1 MRDGKA
7 GPNSSQKSVLLEPS
21 VNTDSGAPPASGRD
35 DWSACCNGTA
45 DELIGTGTTVPTLLS
60 MVHSKGLAKT
70 VGDTV
75 EVCTKVSGEKRSSRS
90 VRRTV
95 SAAVA
100 EKQNDSFVALGRVKP
115 SIGLRDEKSS
125 N

>member
-1 MRDGKA
+1 
-7 GPNSSQKSVLLEPS
+7 
-21 VNTDSGAPPASGRD
+21 
-35 DWSACCNGTA
+35 
-45 DELIGTGTTVPTLLS
+45 
-60 MVHSKGLAKT
+60 MVHSNGLAKT

-90 VRRTV
+90 ARRTV

-100 EKQNDSFVALGRVKP
+100 EKQNDSFMALGRVKP
-115 SIGLRDEKSS
+115 SMGLRDEKSS